1 MIAPLFCRSVLAWIL
16 LLAGIARAGA
26 ELASE
31 TATDI
36 PLRGIVL
43 RHALNGFVPTGVELE
58 GLDLSA
64 SEVVAADP
72 VFRARAEAML
82 GRPITLALL
91 HELTAEVVLAY
102 RRAGRPLADAAVPE
116 QNVGN
121 GTVQIII
128 LEAHLGDVRV
138 VGARHFSEQ
147 RIKAAIRT
155 RPGEPLMVG
164 VMFSDL
170 DWLNKNPFRR
180 IDLVYE
186 RGRDLSTTDVVL
198 RVTEQRPWS
207 AFVGYDND
215 NVEALGRDRW
225 FAGLRTGNLWDR
237 EHQASLLY
245 SQGHDADVY
254 HALALEYIVPLHSRD
269 QLALAASFAE
279 PKVLGDVFDSEGRSW
294 RVGLR
299 YGRQLTHT
307 RLWALDWAAGYDVRS
322 SNNDILFGGTNVFSS
337 TYETH
342 EFVTELS
349 GRRLGPAGE
358 TTARISAYF
367 SPGDIGGRNSSDD
380 LSQAGRPDIEARYA
394 YADLSVGHT
403 FPLPGDFSLVTSASL
418 RLTGDRLP
426 PSSQFALG
434 GAGQLPGFAE
444 SSALGD
450 RAVWGQIKVQSP
462 VYHVFQHHVPATAD
476 GVRFFTSYNLGRV
489 SINDLTA
496 LEEGQG
502 IENHRQLES
511 VAIGATYEYS
521 RHFQINFT
529 YGWQVRAAD
538 SNAALS
544 SRGHVSAVLTY

>member
-1 MIAPLFCRSVLAWIL
+1 MSFLLRSALLVLLIFST
-16 LLAGIARAGA
+16 GA
-26 ELASE
+26 AVDAKEEGPAADSE
-31 TATDI
+31 I
-36 PLRGIVL
+36 PLLGIVL
-43 RHALNGFVPTGVELE
+43 RHALKGFEPTGVEIK

-72 VFRARAEAML
+72 VFRSRAEAML
-82 GRPITLALL
+82 GQPITLALL

-138 VGARHFSEQ
+138 EGANHFSAE
-147 RIKAAIRT
+147 RIKTAIRT

-186 RGRDLSTTDVVL
+186 RGQDLSTTDVVL
-198 RVTEQRPWS
+198 RVTEQRPWL
-207 AFVGYDND
+207 AFAGYDND
-215 NVEALGRDRW
+215 NVDSLGRDRW
-225 FAGLRTGNLWDR
+225 FAGVRAGNLWDR

-245 SQGHDADVY
+245 SQGHDANVY
-254 HALALEYIVPLHSRD
+254 HGLALDYVVPLQKRD
-269 QLALAASFAE
+269 QLSLAASFAE
-279 PKVLGDVFDSEGRSW
+279 PKVPGDVFDSEGRSW
-294 RVGLR
+294 RVGMR

-322 SNNDILFGGTNVFSS
+322 SDNDILFGGTNVFSS

-358 TTARISAYF
+358 TTARVAAYL
-367 SPGDIGGRNSSDD
+367 SPGGIGGRNSSDD
-380 LSQAGRPDIEARYA
+380 LSQAGRPEIEARYA
-394 YADLSVGHT
+394 YADLGAGHT
-403 FPLPGDFSLVTSASL
+403 FPLPGDFSLVASASL

-426 PSSQFALG
+426 PSSQFSLG

-462 VYHVFQHHVPATAD
+462 VYHVFQHLVSGPAD
-476 GVRFFTSYNLGRV
+476 GVRFFTGYNVGRV

-496 LEEGQG
+496 IEQGQG

-511 VAIGATYEYS
+511 VAVGATYEYS
-521 RHFQINFT
+521 RNFQLNFT
-529 YGWQVRAAD
+529 YGWQVRASGAD
-538 SNAALS
+538 AALS
-544 SRGHVSAVLTY
+544 SRGHVSVVLTY